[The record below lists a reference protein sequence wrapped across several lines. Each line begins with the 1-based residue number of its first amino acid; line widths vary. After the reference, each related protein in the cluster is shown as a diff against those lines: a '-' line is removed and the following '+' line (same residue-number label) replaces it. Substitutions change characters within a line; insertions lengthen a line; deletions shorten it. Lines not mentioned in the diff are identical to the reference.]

1 MTARGPR
8 RHRLARTLAAVA
20 LAAVALVSPLESG
33 LLPGPAGGLAGSAA
47 AQEPRSFDGVPADC
61 PTTRSPTEIKYQP
74 DTGDDSLCVL
84 MLWSCPA
91 SPLVN
96 PTGLMRLSVAPESVV
111 QLLFE
116 FGHDPGDIT
125 YSDEGLVRYPEFCEE
140 RVRQSES
147 PTDYDAC
154 TSLTGY
160 AILDDGELCRILAPI
175 ACVAGLHQ
183 DRSRTCRA
191 VQRRSWTCGARYR
204 PGNKFPICFRL
215 IEINEGDPS
224 PACRRGGPDLG
235 VFAADEDACRRY
247 VAEDWLQSPQDQKC
261 RDYTTGRALPAG
273 IPQMRMSNNPSRN
286 RHWCQFDRM
295 RLTLDCQLDSSGPCQ
310 PQPALCLKR
319 ASRTGGCDQVVET
332 VRCRAH
338 QFAYRRAHDRYL
350 NASPRQRT
358 QREEARNAARDAARD
373 AGCAPCVTLPFEG
386 PSCDDEEL
394 QAPDRAALTR
404 SSSANLLWPGYSR
417 AIRILECGVDLQ
429 TDPLTQNPPC
439 TPAAAGHCIDAPSGS
454 LEWVSNHFSGLAV
467 VGVPVIAR
475 IVDLPFEYGL
485 LRSINY
491 YSGAPQPS
499 VVMRVQWP
507 PQFPDSETV
516 DRVPRFFSGEPLG
529 RSVRSVSELARREC
543 RPASP
548 PLFDMIVEEFWPDT
562 AEHRAVINDLFGD
575 DALDWWNDL
584 DLPERKRLTA
594 ARGLRWWDDLGTGT
608 ERNEEREHRSDSL
621 VSRIECRELL
631 SSHEDPSPRTEPSCV
646 WVPERPGYYRAVG
659 VGGWPLAIAE
669 AARGWGGWSN
679 PAGYGR
685 SFEGF
690 VALAQ
695 QYVDDVLAT
704 TQERALFQLHSNNLP
719 YIELRRLVFGNS
731 TYYDIR
737 DLWRIFKEE
746 PITTGRELLIY
757 ILRET
762 FGLTPDQAGLVDTG
776 DALTIRD
783 PGASTF
789 HDDWLYS
796 EDARGLTGCPQ
807 ALDLRVW
814 CGTRIAFGGGSYTET
829 EAVGIVVHE
838 VRTVTRPAV
847 VGP

>member
-1 MTARGPR
+1 MLIGT
-8 RHRLARTLAAVA
+8 A
-20 LAAVALVSPLESG
+20 LAAVVLVSPLESG
-33 LLPGPAGGLAGSAA
+33 LLPGPVGGLAGSAE
-47 AQEPRSFDGVPADC
+47 AQQPRSFDGVPDDC

-74 DTGDDSLCVL
+74 ETGDASVCVL
-84 MLWSCPA
+84 MLWACPA
-91 SPLVN
+91 SPVVN
-96 PTGLMRLSVAPESVV
+96 PTGLMRLSDAPDRVV
-111 QLLFE
+111 RQLSR
-116 FGHDPGDIT
+116 FGHDAADIH
-125 YSDEGLVRYPEFCEE
+125 YGSDDGLARYPEFCEE
-140 RVRQSES
+140 RARRSES
-147 PTDYDAC
+147 PTDYAAC
-154 TSLTGY
+154 TTLTGY
-160 AILDDGELCRILAPI
+160 AILDDGELCRILSPI

-183 DRSRTCRA
+183 DGSRTCRA
-191 VQRRSWTCGARYR
+191 VQRRSWTCGAGYR
-204 PGNKFPICFRL
+204 PGNKFPICYRP
-215 IEINEGDPS
+215 IAVGESDPS
-224 PACRRGGPDLG
+224 PACGRGTPDLG

-247 VAEDWLQSPQDQKC
+247 VGEDWLQSPRDQKC
-261 RDYTTGRALPAG
+261 RDYTTGSGLPAG
-273 IPQMRMSNNPSRN
+273 IPEMRMSNNPGRN
-286 RHWCQFDRM
+286 RHWCQFDSM
-295 RLTLDCQLDSSGPCQ
+295 RLTLDCQLSSSGPCR

-350 NASPRQRT
+350 SASRGQRT
-358 QREEARNAARDAARD
+358 RREAARNAVRDAARD

-386 PSCDDEEL
+386 SSCDDEEL
-394 QAPDRAALTR
+394 QAPDRAALARTTSR
-404 SSSANLLWPGYSR
+404 SLLRPGYLR

-429 TDPLTQNPPC
+429 TDPLNHRPPC

-454 LEWVSNHFSGLAV
+454 LEWVSNHLSGLAV

-475 IVDLPFEYGL
+475 IVDLPFEYGQI
-485 LRSINY
+485 RSINY

-499 VVMRVQWP
+499 VVMGVQWP
-507 PQFPDSETV
+507 PQFSDSKTA
-516 DRVPRFFSGEPLG
+516 DRVPRLFSGEPLAQ
-529 RSVRSVSELARREC
+529 SVRSVSELARREC

-562 AEHRAVINDLFGD
+562 AEHRAAINDLFGD

-608 ERNEEREHRSDSL
+608 ERDEESEHRRDSL
-621 VSRIECRELL
+621 VSRIECRELM
-631 SSHEDPSPRTEPSCV
+631 SSHTDPSPRTEPSCV

-659 VGGWPLAIAE
+659 AGGWPLAITE
-669 AARGWGGWSN
+669 AARGWGGWNN
-679 PAGYGR
+679 PEGYGR

-695 QYVDDVLAT
+695 QYVDGVLAASD
-704 TQERALFQLHSNNLP
+704 ESALFALHSDNNP
-719 YIELRRLVFGNS
+719 HVQLRRLVFGRS
-731 TYYDIR
+731 TDFEIR
-737 DLWRIFKEE
+737 DLWQILREDPVTKE
-746 PITTGRELLIY
+746 PITTGRQLVIY

-762 FGLTPDQAGLVDTG
+762 FGLTPDEAGLDDTG
-776 DALTIRD
+776 DSLTIRD

-789 HDDWLYS
+789 NDDWLYS

-814 CGTRIAFGGGSYTET
+814 CGTTTAFGGGSYTET